1 MKKLLGIVVLGLL
14 WCNFSY
20 AENITL
26 IKCKDV
32 GDKKMDRS
40 KEKYYFTIDYKSNE
54 VTEVW
59 IYTNEWVASMKKAKE
74 ETAFESW
81 ADQTANEYATEPK
94 DEEDR
99 REKLKAL
106 NDIQK
111 NPDLMSDP
119 KMKAAVIK
127 RRMELQR
134 AKQEGV
140 AFEDLKPYIEQ
151 HLKDGGDKATAIE
164 SAIEQFNTEDNAP
177 DMVVR
182 DPEDEAEDKEQEI
195 AKDQAEAEKINT
207 DLDRIKQLANLS

>member
-74 ETAFESW
+74 ETGLENMTFNK
-81 ADQTANEYATEPK
+81 TA
-94 DEEDR
+94 
-99 REKLKAL
+99 
-106 NDIQK
+106 I
-111 NPDLMSDP
+111 
-119 KMKAAVIK
+119 IK
-127 RRMELQR
+127 RKIFHKDKVIVN
-134 AKQEGV
+134 AKSKKE
-140 AFEDLKPYIEQ
+140 FIE
-151 HLKDGGDKATAIE
+151 AIE
-164 SAIEQFNTEDNAP
+164 YSEATIDLEKFIVSTSYKLYNKKQSKYVLDNSSQ
-177 DMVVR
+177 VQCSL
-182 DPEDEAEDKEQEI
+182 K
-195 AKDQAEAEKINT
+195 K
-207 DLDRIKQLANLS
+207 